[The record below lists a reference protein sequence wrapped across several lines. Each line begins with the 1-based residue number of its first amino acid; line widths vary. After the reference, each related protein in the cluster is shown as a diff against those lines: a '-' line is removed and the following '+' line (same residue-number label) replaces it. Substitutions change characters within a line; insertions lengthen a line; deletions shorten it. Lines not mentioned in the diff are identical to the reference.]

1 MSDDLIENIRNLLLS
16 GNWTINNSFKLFKDL
31 SIVVNNTELEQEGRE
46 LVIRTLEYEHL
57 LNENEKEILYSLVRA
72 VGLFPYLNPDIL
84 SLQDLLAY
92 EFHRPYNMDES
103 DIVFHSVQAQV
114 YRKLLSGENVIL
126 SAPTSFGKSLIIDAM
141 LASQE
146 FDNIVIV
153 VPTIALID
161 ETRKRLSQFTEYK
174 IITHGDQQRD
184 KRNIFIMTQERA
196 LNYPDLENIDFFV
209 IDEFYKLGLEDNSDR
224 FCLLNQI
231 FYELLKTGAQFYL
244 LGPNIHS
251 LAENVYVK
259 YAFIKT
265 DFCTVVT
272 EIKYLKPEPTSE
284 EATLET
290 CKNIEEQTLIYCK
303 SPNSVQKLVEYFLND
318 GFGTYNPKLEGAIS
332 WISDNYHSDWL
343 LVRALKS
350 GIGIHHGRLPRSISQ
365 YIVKAFN
372 EGKIRFLVC
381 TSTLIE
387 GVNTT
392 AKNVIVYDNKI
403 AIKKLDFFTFNNIIG
418 RSGRMFKHFIGRVFI
433 LEDAPKSELPIVD
446 IPILSQT
453 EGTPN
458 KLLVQ
463 LDWEDLNEES
473 KEKIRHI
480 YNQNILAIDIIKE
493 NIGIDPDCQIHL
505 AEQIQKN
512 PDNYRCLHWERVYS
526 PEYDTIEK
534 TSRILWDLIKES
546 EASARTDSVISAKQL
561 GYKLN
566 ALSQNNDIK
575 QMIQK
580 EIDNGKHPDKA
591 IEEILDFIRNW
602 AGFKVPKYLRA
613 LNNIQKYILDNMG
626 YETSDLSI
634 YADRVENMFMYP
646 SVIALEEYG
655 LPHQITLKI
664 ADKLSLD
671 KGLDVVLEQLRSLPL
686 EQVNLS
692 DFEIEMLKDVVS

>member
-1 MSDDLIENIRNLLLS
+1 MSNDLIENIRTLLLS
-16 GNWTINNSFKLFKDL
+16 GNWTKKDSFELFKIL
-31 SIVVNNTELEQEGRE
+31 SVVVNSTELENEGRE

-57 LNENEKEILYSLVRA
+57 LNENEKEILHSLVRA
-72 VGLFPYLNPDIL
+72 VGLFPYLNPDAL

-92 EFHRPYNMDES
+92 EFHRPSNMGEG
-103 DIVFHSVQAQV
+103 IVFHSVQAQI

-141 LASQE
+141 LASKK

-161 ETRKRLSQFTEYK
+161 ETRKRLSKFTDYK
-174 IITHGDQQRD
+174 IITHRDQQRD
-184 KRNIFIMTQERA
+184 ERNIFIMTQERA

-209 IDEFYKLGLEDNSDR
+209 IDEFYKLGLEDDSGR
-224 FCLLNQI
+224 SCLLNQI
-231 FYELLKTGAQFYL
+231 FYKLLKTEAQFYL

-251 LAENVYVK
+251 LAKNVDVEP
-259 YAFIKT
+259 AFIKT

-272 EIKYLKPEPTSE
+272 ETIHLKPEPTPE
-284 EATLET
+284 EATLKT
-290 CKNIEEQTLIYCK
+290 CKDIEEQTLIYCK
-303 SPNSVQKLVEYFLND
+303 SPNSVQKLVEYFIND
-318 GFGTYNPKLEGAIS
+318 DFGAYNPELEDAIS
-332 WISDNYHSDWL
+332 WISDNYHPDWL
-343 LVRALKS
+343 LVRALKL

-387 GVNTT
+387 GVNTS
-392 AKNVIVYDNKI
+392 AKNVIIYDNKI
-403 AIKKLDFFTFNNIIG
+403 AIKNLDFFTFNNIKG

-446 IPILSQT
+446 IPILSQS

-463 LDWEDLNEES
+463 LDWEYLTEES

-480 YNQNILAIDIIKE
+480 YNQNIIDIATIKE

-512 PDNYRCLHWERVYS
+512 PDDYNFLHWERISS
-526 PEYDTIEK
+526 PEYDALKQVSQIMWE
-534 TSRILWDLIKES
+534 LIGKS
-546 EASARTDSVISAKQL
+546 DGSTRSNSVRSAEQL
-561 GYKLN
+561 CYKIN
-566 ALSQNNDIK
+566 ALSQNNNIK
-575 QMIQK
+575 QMIQG
-580 EIDNGKHPDKA
+580 EIDKGNHPDKA

-602 AGFKVPKYLRA
+602 AGFKIPKYLRA
-613 LNNIQKYILDNMG
+613 INNIQKYILSKAG

-646 SVIALEEYG
+646 SVMALEEYG

-664 ADKLSLD
+664 ADKLSLNE
-671 KGLDVVLEQLRSLPL
+671 GLDVVLEQMKSLPL
-686 EQVNLS
+686 EQIDLS
-692 DFEIEMLKDVVS
+692 GFEIEMLKEVVS

>member
-1 MSDDLIENIRNLLLS
+1 MSNDLIENIRNLLLS
-16 GNWTINNSFKLFKDL
+16 GNWTATDSFELFKNL
-31 SIVVNNTELEQEGRE
+31 SVVVNNKEFENEGRE
-46 LVIRTLEYEHL
+46 LVIRTLEYGYL
-57 LNENEKEILYSLVRA
+57 LNETEKEILHSLVRA

-84 SLQDLLAY
+84 SLQDLVAY
-92 EFHRPYNMDES
+92 EFHRPSNMSE
-103 DIVFHSVQAQV
+103 DIVFHSVQAQI

-141 LASQE
+141 LASQK

-161 ETRKRLSQFTEYK
+161 ETRKRLSKFTDYK
-174 IITHGDQQRD
+174 VITHRDQQRD
-184 KRNIFIMTQERA
+184 ERNIFIMTQERA

-209 IDEFYKLGLEDNSDR
+209 IDEFYKLGLENDSDR

-231 FYELLKTGAQFYL
+231 FYKLLKTGAQFYL

-251 LAENVYVK
+251 LAKNVDVES
-259 YAFIKT
+259 AFIKT

-272 EIKYLKPEPTSE
+272 ETIDLKPEPTIE

-290 CKNIEEQTLIYCK
+290 CKNIEGQTLIYCK
-303 SPNSVQKLVEYFLND
+303 SPNSVQKLVEYFIND
-318 GFGTYNPKLEGAIS
+318 GFGTYNPDLEDAIS
-332 WISDNYHSDWL
+332 WISDNYHPDWL

-365 YIVKAFN
+365 YIVRAFN
-372 EGKIRFLVC
+372 QGKIRFLVC

-387 GVNTT
+387 GVNTS
-392 AKNVIVYDNKI
+392 AKNVIIYDNKI
-403 AIKKLDFFTFNNIIG
+403 AIRNLDFFTFNNIKG

-433 LEDAPKSELPIVD
+433 LKDAPKSELPTVD
-446 IPILSQT
+446 IPILSQS

-458 KLLVQ
+458 KLLIQ
-463 LDWEDLNEES
+463 LDWEELTDES
-473 KEKIRHI
+473 KEKIRHV
-480 YNQNILAIDIIKE
+480 YDQNILDINIIKE

-505 AEQIQKN
+505 AEEIQNN
-512 PDNYRCLHWERVYS
+512 PDDYNCLHWEQIYA
-526 PEYDTIEK
+526 PTYDALEHVSQIMWE
-534 TSRILWDLIKES
+534 LIGES
-546 EASARTDSVISAKQL
+546 DGSTWFNSVASAKQL
-561 GYKLN
+561 AYKIN

-575 QMIQK
+575 QMIQR
-580 EIDNGKHPDKA
+580 ETDRGVRPDKV

-602 AGFKVPKYLRA
+602 AGFKIPKYLRA
-613 LNNIQKYILDNMG
+613 LNNIQKNILGKMG

-634 YADRVENMFMYP
+634 YADRVENVFMYP

-664 ADKLSLD
+664 ADKLSLND
-671 KGLDVVLEQLRSLPL
+671 GLDVVLEQLKSLPL
-686 EQVNLS
+686 EQIDLS
-692 DFEIEMLKDVVS
+692 NFEIEMLKEVVS